1 VKPDIVVI
9 ELGANDG
16 LRGLPLNELGG
27 NLGWMIGASKA
38 AGARVIARVK
48 CGVCHEIPG
57 IPGAHGVVGP
67 PLTGFARRSYIAGV
81 LPNDPT
87 RLVAW
92 ILDAPSLVPET
103 LMPAQ
108 PLARRE
114 AQDAAAFLYTL
125 L

>member
-1 VKPDIVVI
+1 VVPARDRVPHAVLMFAVLAACAPAAPD
-9 ELGANDG
+9 
-16 LRGLPLNELGG
+16 LPLAGDP
-27 NLGWMIGASKA
+27 A

-87 RLVAW
+87 RLVPW